1 MYARN
6 DDLNEEDRP
15 KVQNA
20 NYKLEEMDCEG
31 MAAAER
37 RARLPGY
44 DLNAGEQT
52 KVSEQDA
59 LDMDVV
65 TEKAPTKLEV
75 R

>member
-1 MYARN
+1 M
-6 DDLNEEDRP
+6 
-15 KVQNA
+15 QNA

-37 RARLPGY
+37 QARLPEY
-44 DLNAGEQT
+44 DLNAGGQT

-65 TEKAPTKLEV
+65 TEKAPTEL
-75 R
+75 

>member
-1 MYARN
+1 M
-6 DDLNEEDRP
+6 
-15 KVQNA
+15 QNA

-37 RARLPGY
+37 QARLPGY
-44 DLNAGEQT
+44 DLNAGGQT

-65 TEKAPTKLEV
+65 TELAPTEL
-75 R
+75 